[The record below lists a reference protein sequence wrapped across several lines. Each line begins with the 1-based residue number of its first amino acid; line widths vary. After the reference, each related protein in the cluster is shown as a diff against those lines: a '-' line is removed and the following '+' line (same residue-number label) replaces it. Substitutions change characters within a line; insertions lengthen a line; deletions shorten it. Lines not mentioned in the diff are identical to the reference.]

1 LSEIIDSTV
10 LKDRISDFFSATEL
24 FDIDD
29 IKTIIV
35 RAYEIFS
42 NQMKIVHLAVIL
54 VNDEINY
61 SETFLSEDED
71 FFLKNIQ
78 RFEENGIM
86 DWSSSKT
93 ELLVLPDWEN
103 PKKEN
108 NSYTIFNMT
117 VNKSFNAIFI
127 AEIKKPAD
135 LIKDREKSIISYFA
149 KFLLTICVNKLL
161 ALENVKL
168 RKKLT
173 YLNKKVIHQARN
185 STFGQIS
192 AESISNVLTYI
203 SAVEAHFRFIDS
215 GLGDINQRYKTI
227 KNNFISI
234 KDELRSLLTIKEDS
248 NSSKLEIIDLK
259 KIVENFSSIA
269 KSYLDKNNIKLIIEI
284 DDKSLFVLANSA
296 LLYYIFFNLML
307 NSVDS
312 MPDGGK
318 FTLGIYRNKNN
329 IDILAVDTGIGID
342 EEEIKT
348 IFQPFA
354 GDNEIT
360 GKTGV
365 SLYII
370 KNIVK
375 QYGGVINIISQQR
388 EGTTVKII
396 LPEHE

>member
-1 LSEIIDSTV
+1 MSEIIDSTV
-10 LKDRISDFFSATEL
+10 LKDRISDFFSAAEL

-29 IKTIIV
+29 IKTIIE

-54 VNDEINY
+54 INDEINY
-61 SETFLSEDED
+61 SETFFSENEE

-93 ELLVLPDWEN
+93 DILVLPDWEN

-117 VNKSFNAIFI
+117 INNSFNAIFI

-135 LIKDREKSIISYFA
+135 LIKDREKNIISYFA
-149 KFLLTICVNKLL
+149 KFLLTICVTKLL
-161 ALENVKL
+161 VQENAKL

-192 AESISNVLTYI
+192 AEGINNVLTYI

-234 KDELRSLLTIKEDS
+234 KEELRSLLTIKEDA

-269 KSYLDKNNIKLIIEI
+269 KSYLEKNNIKLIIEI

-307 NSVDS
+307 NAVDS

-342 EEEIKT
+342 EEEMKT